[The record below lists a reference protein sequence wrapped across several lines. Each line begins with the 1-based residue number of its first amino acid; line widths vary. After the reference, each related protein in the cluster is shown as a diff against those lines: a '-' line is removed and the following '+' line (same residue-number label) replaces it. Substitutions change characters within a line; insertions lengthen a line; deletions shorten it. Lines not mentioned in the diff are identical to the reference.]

1 MAYKRIIAGLLL
13 AIGSIGAFSFSAD
26 DDIIATVQR
35 QLDKWTGT
43 HPTEK
48 VHLQFDKPYY
58 AAGDD
63 IWFKAYVITGPQ
75 HRLQPDSGILN
86 VELIDDQDAI
96 KQNIKL
102 QVRDGLAYG
111 DFALPDTLHKGNYR
125 IRAYTQY
132 MLNAGSDYFFDKA
145 ISITNILTNKVFT
158 KTTFTSTN
166 QNGRNAITADINYT
180 DANGAAYSGNAVIYS
195 IMLNNAI
202 VTKGKGVTDANGNLY
217 VNLPADNAELLKSG
231 RIVTGLSGTGQRGMV
246 YKSIPIRAIAGHADV
261 QFFPEGGVMVNGI
274 ETKVAFKAI
283 GTDGLG
289 VDIKGTVT
297 DSKGKQVATLNTAHL
312 GMGLFDF
319 TPGAG
324 NTYKANLIYADG
336 SKASV
341 NLPTAA
347 DNGFVLNIS
356 TFGPDLKVVV
366 STTKQNSA
374 QFSLIGKNG
383 GKVYYAAKSK
393 PGSTA
398 FSATVAKNKFPSGI
412 AQFTLFS
419 SSGTPLNE
427 RLVFIDNP
435 EDKLNLTV
443 NADKQSYS
451 PRQKIIL
458 NIDAKDNGGKPAVGS
473 FSIAVTDESKV
484 PVDETSENNILANLL
499 LTSDL
504 KGYIEQPA
512 YYFNNKN
519 DKIRADLDALML
531 TQGYHRYE
539 WQDVLSTNQTE
550 NKYLDQKNFTISG
563 RVTTPSGSPVA
574 RGKVELINFD
584 DGLLQVETLTDVN
597 GRFAFND
604 VMFADSVKFLIQA
617 RNAKNKRDVVIT
629 MDSIPPPPT
638 ANYKSI
644 ADFKLTNNTFLTT
657 YAQSSKALY
666 YEQMKY
672 GLGNHVISLR
682 EVIIIEKR
690 NVLKHSANLNGPGNA
705 DQVFLAKDFF
715 SMGCLQLG
723 DCLQGRLLGV
733 VFRNGIPYTTRG
745 GGRMLVVIDGLN
757 SSLNAIN
764 TLNVNDVQSIEVL
777 RNIGSYAIYGSQG
790 SSGVLVIT
798 TKRGDEP
805 VEYPQTFG
813 RGIKPY
819 APKGIYRSRVFYSP
833 KYDVKNRQTLAD
845 LRTTIYWKPNIVTV
859 GGKSS
864 VDYFNAGK
872 GNYRVVIE
880 GIDSEGDIGRQVL
893 RYKVE

>member
-13 AIGSIGAFSFSAD
+13 AIGSIVAYSFSAD

-111 DFALPDTLHKGNYR
+111 DFALPDTLHEGNYR

-132 MLNAGSDYFFDKA
+132 MLNAGSDYIFDRA
-145 ISITNILTNKVFT
+145 ISITNIITNKVFT

-180 DANGAAYSGNAVIYS
+180 DANGAAYSGNAVRYS
-195 IMLNNAI
+195 IMLNNA
-202 VTKGKGVTDANGNLY
+202 VVAKGKGVTDANGNLH
-217 VNLPADNAELLKSG
+217 VNLPADNAALLKSG
-231 RIVTGLSGTGQRGMV
+231 RIVTGLSGTGQGGMV
-246 YKSIPIRAIAGHADV
+246 YKSIPIRVMAGHADV

-289 VDIKGTVT
+289 VDIKGNIT
-297 DSKGKQVATLNTAHL
+297 DSKGKQVAMLSTAHL

-319 TPGAG
+319 TPEVG

-341 NLPTAA
+341 SLPVAA

-356 TFGPDLKVVV
+356 TSGPDLKVVV

-398 FSATVAKNKFPSGI
+398 FSATVATVAKNKFPSGI

-435 EDKLNLTV
+435 EDRLNLTV

-451 PRQKIIL
+451 PRQKISL
-458 NIDAKDNGGKPAVGS
+458 NIDAKDNEGNPAVGS

-504 KGYIEQPA
+504 KGYIEQPT
-512 YYFNNKN
+512 YYFNNVN
-519 DKIRADLDALML
+519 DKTRADLDALML

-539 WQDVLSTNQTE
+539 WQDVLSANQTK
-550 NKYLDQKNFTISG
+550 NKYLAQKNFTISG

-574 RGKVELINFD
+574 KGKVELINFD
-584 DGLLQVETLTDVN
+584 DGLLQVDTLTDQN
-597 GRFAFND
+597 GGFAFDD
-604 VMFADSVKFLIQA
+604 VMFSDSVKFLIQA
-617 RNAKNKRDVVIT
+617 RTAKNKRDVVIT

-644 ADFKLTNNTFLTT
+644 ADFKLTTNAFLTT

-690 NVLKHSANLNGPGNA
+690 NALKHSANLNGPGNA
-705 DQVFLAKDFF
+705 DQVLLAKDFHN
-715 SMGCLQLG
+715 MGCPQLA
-723 DCLQGRLLGV
+723 DCLQGRLFGV
-733 VFRNGIPYTTRG
+733 LFRNGVPYTTRG
-745 GGRMLVVIDGLN
+745 GGRMLIVIDGAYTDALFM
-757 SSLNAIN
+757 N
-764 TLNVNDVQSIEVL
+764 TLNVNDVQSI
-777 RNIGSYAIYGSQG
+777 
-790 SSGVLVIT
+790 
-798 TKRGDEP
+798 
-805 VEYPQTFG
+805 
-813 RGIKPY
+813 
-819 APKGIYRSRVFYSP
+819 
-833 KYDVKNRQTLAD
+833 
-845 LRTTIYWKPNIVTV
+845 
-859 GGKSS
+859 
-864 VDYFNAGK
+864 
-872 GNYRVVIE
+872 
-880 GIDSEGDIGRQVL
+880 
-893 RYKVE
+893 